1 MDFLNKVGESLTSF
15 GNGMSART
23 KNIMDQSNLN
33 SQLRQH
39 ENTLK
44 GLYETIGRQYYAE
57 KQGKGEGEYA
67 EIFEQV
73 AGVEALTDELR
84 KKIEIAKSMVP
95 CPKCG
100 GLTESTSRFC
110 KNCGNPMQPSGNTD
124 APSADDTATQS
135 NSGDTQS

>member
-23 KNIMDQSNLN
+23 KNMMDQSNLN

-100 GLTESTSRFC
+100 GRLVIRRTKKGRRFYAC
-110 KNCGNPMQPSGNTD
+110 ENTKTCD
-124 APSADDTATQS
+124 YISWNKPKK
-135 NSGDTQS
+135 